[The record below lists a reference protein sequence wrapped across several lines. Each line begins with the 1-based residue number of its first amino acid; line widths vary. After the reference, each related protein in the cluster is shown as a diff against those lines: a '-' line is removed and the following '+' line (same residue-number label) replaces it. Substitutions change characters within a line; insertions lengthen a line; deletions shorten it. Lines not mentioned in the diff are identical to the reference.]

1 MAARVIPIR
10 PTQPEM
16 TTERLIE
23 ELRASVALEEAID
36 LLNEAIEM
44 MPLDKRGKAREK
56 AVRRILARAAREE
69 TEAG

>member
-1 MAARVIPIR
+1 
-10 PTQPEM
+10 M

>member
-36 LLNEAIEM
+36 LVLEAIEM
-44 MPLDKRGKAREK
+44 VPLPKRAKARQK
-56 AVRRILARAAREE
+56 VLRRVSARASREE
-69 TEAG
+69 AEAG